1 MTVSRF
7 ELGAEGLKL
16 CLGLALLALAVL
28 GRLRTPPSN
37 LSR

>member
-1 MTVSRF
+1 MSRYG
-7 ELGAEGLKL
+7 LWAEGLKL